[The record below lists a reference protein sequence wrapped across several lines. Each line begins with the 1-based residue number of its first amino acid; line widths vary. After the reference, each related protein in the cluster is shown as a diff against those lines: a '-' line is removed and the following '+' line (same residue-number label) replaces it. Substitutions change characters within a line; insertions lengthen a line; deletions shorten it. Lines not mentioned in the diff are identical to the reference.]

1 MLKGV
6 KLARLKEVRVSGLNI
21 TNEHESAKAY
31 YEAIYLAYENRLIH
45 TYQGDHALVITS
57 LPKRSNDELPT
68 DIYGVFARYTQID
81 VNGDWLNTESLELA
95 TPNDK
100 KSIQIPANLKPN
112 VSAFYFR
119 FNLHQHKLIFEV
131 YSTQGKTLSQ
141 SKAKDF
147 FLDILNQPSVRKEW
161 GAFNVNI
168 ISSDE
173 SLKTILDVHRIQ
185 YIITEIERPN
195 GDGVGSA
202 LERAEKNHKERLQAI
217 KAQRQKIEYKALPG
231 QSLKPDDQLK
241 TEIYIASN
249 NGNATVIG
257 RDKEGKKVEKSLDEY
272 PRVEGVKYDTE
283 LRLGRQAFDEATD
296 EFL

>member
-1 MLKGV
+1 
-6 KLARLKEVRVSGLNI
+6 LARLKEVRVSGLNI
-21 TNEHESAKAY
+21 TNEHESAQAY
-31 YEAIYLAYENRLIH
+31 YEAIYLAYENRLVH
-45 TYQGDHALVITS
+45 TYQGDHALVVTA
-57 LPKRSNDELPT
+57 LPERSKGDLPT

-81 VNGDWLNTESLELA
+81 VDGDWLNTESLKLA
-95 TPNDK
+95 TPTDK
-100 KSIQIPANLKPN
+100 KSIQIPSNLKPN

-119 FNLHQHKLIFEV
+119 FNLHNHKLMFEV

-141 SKAKDF
+141 AKAKDF
-147 FLDILNQPSVRKEW
+147 FLDVLNQEPVRKEW

-173 SLKTILDVHRIQ
+173 SLDTILDVYKIQ

-202 LERAEKNHKERLQAI
+202 LERAEKSHKERLETL
-217 KAQRQKIEYKALPG
+217 KAQRQKTEYKALPG
-231 QSLKPDDQLK
+231 QSLEPDEQLK
-241 TEIYIASN
+241 TEMYIASN

-257 RDKEGKKVEKSLDEY
+257 RDEEGKKVEKSLDEY

-296 EFL
+296 KFL